1 MNKTIYLIAALCVLS
16 LQVEADTAWIV
27 RSRESASGMMLLH
40 GCREAKKQLEL
51 GMRYE
56 TPEKNR
62 NIRFRHLRIG
72 DRGGFTFA
80 ALNERGLA
88 IVFTGGDPTSDFR
101 PPKDP
106 SNVTGNFGTVN
117 MAGKCASAP
126 EAVKWLRGEFEKGR
140 ICGNL
145 IFLIADTQRAFAVEC
160 ANRHFASWELPHAI
174 CVYANCWKLPGMDD
188 ASLGTAER
196 AARNYQREW
205 TARELLR
212 RALKTKGGISVR
224 DSLAI
229 SRAGAADMNDPKF
242 DKARG
247 PRKLFTAPYNRAS
260 VDSYLFEL
268 DSEFP
273 EFLSTVYAAWGP
285 QRHTVYLPIP
295 LGAADALPKG
305 IFSDEWVGSAV
316 RRRDAATDGAPVDP
330 RLLEFEDRQLREFSK
345 VREAA
350 RILLQK
356 DDPDGARKLLKETLD
371 RQARETAEFLTG
383 SKKSSRMPRCLRS
396 FYNLFRSRTDAET
409 KAK

>member
-1 MNKTIYLIAALCVLS
+1 MNKPLCIYLTAALFVLS
-16 LQVEADTAWIV
+16 LRVDADTSWIV

-40 GCREAKKQLEL
+40 GCREAKTQLKL
-51 GMRYE
+51 GMSYE
-56 TPEKNR
+56 TPEKDR
-62 NIRFRHLRIG
+62 NVKFRHLRIG
-72 DRGGFTFA
+72 DRSGFTFA

-88 IVFTGGDPTSDFR
+88 IVFTGGDPTDDPK
-101 PPKDP
+101 PPENP
-106 SNVTGNFGTVN
+106 LNVTGNFGTVN

-126 EAVKWLRGEFEKGR
+126 EAVKWLRGEYEKGR

-145 IFLIADTQRAFAVEC
+145 IFLIADTRRAFAVEC

-188 ASLGTAER
+188 ASIGTAER

-212 RALKTKGGISVR
+212 QALETRGVVSVR

-229 SRAGAADMNDPKF
+229 SRTGAADMNDPKF

-247 PRKLFTAPYNRAS
+247 PRKLLTAPYNRAS

-273 EFLSTVYAAWGP
+273 EILSTVYAAWGP
-285 QRHTVYLPIP
+285 QRHTVYFPIP
-295 LGAADALPKG
+295 LGAADALPEVL
-305 IFSDEWVGSAV
+305 FSEEWVGGAV
-316 RRRDAATDGAPVDP
+316 RRRDAAKNDAPVDP
-330 RLLEFEDRQLREFSK
+330 RLLEFEDRQLQEFTK
-345 VREAA
+345 AREAA

-356 DDPDGARKLLKETLD
+356 DDPEGARKLLKETLN
-371 RQARETAEFLTG
+371 RQARETADFLIG
-383 SKKSSRMPRCLRS
+383 PKRCPAGPQCLQ
-396 FYNLFRSRTDAET
+396 LFHHIFQSCADAE
-409 KAK
+409 

>member
-1 MNKTIYLIAALCVLS
+1 MNKPLRIYLTVTLSILS
-16 LQVEADTAWIV
+16 LHVGADTGWVV

-40 GCREAKKQLEL
+40 GCREAKKQLES

-56 TPEKNR
+56 TPGKDR

-72 DRGGFTFA
+72 DRSGFTFA

-88 IVFTGGDPTSDFR
+88 IVFTGGDPTDD
-101 PPKDP
+101 PKPAASP
-106 SNVTGNFGTVN
+106 SNVTGHFGTVS
-117 MAGKCASAP
+117 MAGRCATAP

-160 ANRHFASWELPHAI
+160 TSRHFASWELPHAF

-188 ASLGTAER
+188 ASLGSAER

-212 RALKTKGGISVR
+212 QALEKKGVVSVR

-229 SRAGAADMNDPKF
+229 SRASAADMNDPKF

-273 EFLSTVYAAWGP
+273 EVLSTVYAACGP

-295 LGAADALPKG
+295 LGAADALPEG
-305 IFSDEWVGSAV
+305 VFSDEWIGGAV
-316 RRRDAATDGAPVDP
+316 RRRDAAAKDAPVDP
-330 RLLEFEDRQLREFSK
+330 RLLEFENRQLQEFAK

-356 DDPDGARKLLKETLD
+356 DDPEGASKLLRETLARQAKETAD
-371 RQARETAEFLTG
+371 FLTG
-383 SKKSSRMPRCLRS
+383 KDQ
-396 FYNLFRSRTDAET
+396 T
-409 KAK
+409 AK

>member
-1 MNKTIYLIAALCVLS
+1 MNRPLSIYLAAALSVLS
-16 LQVEADTAWIV
+16 LRVAADTAWIV

-40 GCREAKKQLEL
+40 GCREAKTQLEL
-51 GMRYE
+51 GMSYE
-56 TPEKNR
+56 TPGKDR
-62 NIRFRHLRIG
+62 NIKFRYLRIG
-72 DRGGFTFA
+72 DRNGFTFA

-88 IVFTGGDPTSDFR
+88 IVFTGGDPTSDPK
-101 PPKDP
+101 PPQSP
-106 SNVTGNFGTVN
+106 ANVTGNFGTVN

-140 ICGNL
+140 ICGRL

-160 ANRHFASWELPHAI
+160 ASRHFASWELPHAF

-212 RALKTKGGISVR
+212 RALEAKGAVSVR

-229 SRAGAADMNDPKF
+229 SRAGAADMNDAKF

-247 PRKLFTAPYNRAS
+247 PRKLSTAPYNRAS
-260 VDSYLFEL
+260 VDSYLFEP

-273 EFLSTVYAAWGP
+273 EVLSTVYAARGP

-295 LGAADALPKG
+295 LGAADALPEG
-305 IFSDEWVGSAV
+305 LFSNEWVGNAV
-316 RRRDAATDGAPVDP
+316 RRREAAKNDAPIDP
-330 RLLEFEDRQLREFSK
+330 RLLEFENRQLREFAAA
-345 VREAA
+345 REAA

-356 DDPDGARKLLKETLD
+356 DDPDGARKLLRETLARQAKET
-371 RQARETAEFLTG
+371 AAFLAGAT
-383 SKKSSRMPRCLRS
+383 RS
-396 FYNLFRSRTDAET
+396 E
-409 KAK
+409 

>member
-1 MNKTIYLIAALCVLS
+1 MNKTLCIHLAAALSVLS
-16 LQVEADTAWIV
+16 LQVAADTTWIV

-40 GCREAKKQLEL
+40 GCREAKTQPKL

-56 TPEKNR
+56 TPEKDR
-62 NIRFRHLRIG
+62 SIEFRHLRIG
-72 DRGGFTFA
+72 DRNGFTFA

-88 IVFTGGDPTSDFR
+88 IVFTGGDPTSDPN

-106 SNVTGNFGTVN
+106 ANVTGNFGTVN

-140 ICGNL
+140 ICGHL
-145 IFLIADTQRAFAVEC
+145 IFLIADTRRAFAVEC
-160 ANRHFASWELPHAI
+160 SNRHFASWELPHAI

-212 RALKTKGGISVR
+212 QALETKGGISVR

-273 EFLSTVYAAWGP
+273 EVLSTVYAAWGP

-295 LGAADALPKG
+295 LGAADALPEEL
-305 IFSDEWVGSAV
+305 FSDEWVGAAV
-316 RRRDAATDGAPVDP
+316 RRRDAAANDAPIDP
-330 RLLEFEDRQLREFSK
+330 QLLEFENRQLREFAK
-345 VREAA
+345 AREAA

-356 DDPDGARKLLKETLD
+356 DDPDGARKLLKETLA
-371 RQARETAEFLTG
+371 RQARESADFLAGATR
-383 SKKSSRMPRCLRS
+383 SK
-396 FYNLFRSRTDAET
+396 
-409 KAK
+409 

>member
-1 MNKTIYLIAALCVLS
+1 MNRPLCIYLAAALSVLS
-16 LQVEADTAWIV
+16 LRVAADTAWIV

-56 TPEKNR
+56 TPGKGR
-62 NIRFRHLRIG
+62 DIRFRHLRIG

-88 IVFTGGDPTSDFR
+88 VVFTGGDPTSDAK
-101 PPKDP
+101 PPKHP
-106 SNVTGNFGTVN
+106 LNVTGNFGTVN
-117 MAGKCASAP
+117 MAAKCASAP

-140 ICGNL
+140 ICGTL
-145 IFLIADTQRAFAVEC
+145 IFLIADPHRAFAVEC
-160 ANRHFASWELPHAI
+160 ANRHFAAWELPHAF

-188 ASLGTAER
+188 ASLGAAER

-212 RALKTKGGISVR
+212 RALEAKGAVSVR

-229 SRAGAADMNDPKF
+229 SRTAAADMNDAKF

-273 EFLSTVYAAWGP
+273 EILSTVYAAWGP

-295 LGAADALPKG
+295 LGAADALPEEL
-305 IFSDEWVGSAV
+305 FSNESVGGAV
-316 RRRDAATDGAPVDP
+316 RRRDAAKDGAPVDP
-330 RLLEFEDRQLREFSK
+330 GLLEFENRQLREFAK
-345 VREAA
+345 AREAA

-356 DDPDGARKLLKETLD
+356 DDPDGARKLLRETLA
-371 RQARETAEFLTG
+371 RQARETAAFLTG
-383 SKKSSRMPRCLRS
+383 ATRSK
-396 FYNLFRSRTDAET
+396 
-409 KAK
+409 

>member
-1 MNKTIYLIAALCVLS
+1 MNRPFCIYLAAALSVLS
-16 LQVEADTAWIV
+16 LRAAADTSWIV
-27 RSRESASGMMLLH
+27 RSRESASGMTLLH
-40 GCREAKKQLEL
+40 GCREAKTQLEL

-56 TPEKNR
+56 TPEKDR
-62 NIRFRHLRIG
+62 NIKFRHLRIG

-88 IVFTGGDPTSDFR
+88 IVFTGGDPTDDPR
-101 PPKDP
+101 PPKDL

-126 EAVKWLRGEFEKGR
+126 EAVKWLRAEFAKGR

-160 ANRHFASWELPHAI
+160 TNRHFASWELPHAF

-188 ASLGTAER
+188 ASVGTAER

-212 RALKTKGGISVR
+212 QALETQGAISVR

-229 SRAGAADMNDPKF
+229 SRADAADMNDPKF

-273 EFLSTVYAAWGP
+273 EVLSTVYAAWGP

-295 LGAADALPKG
+295 LGAADALPEG
-305 IFSDEWVGSAV
+305 LFSEAWVGSAV
-316 RRRDAATDGAPVDP
+316 RRRDAAKNDAPIDP
-330 RLLEFEDRQLREFSK
+330 QMLEFENRQLLEFTK
-345 VREAA
+345 AREAA

-356 DDPDGARKLLKETLD
+356 DDPDGARKLLKETLA
-371 RQARETAEFLTG
+371 RQARETADFLTG
-383 SKKSSRMPRCLRS
+383 PKKSSGMPRCLQL
-396 FYNLFRSRTDAET
+396 FHNLLQYHADAE
-409 KAK
+409 